1 MSKRFLVFAVACLS
15 LVVGASSATDLV
27 RHLAGSEEIAYLD
40 VGKLWS
46 SPVLAAQRGNIEAFF
61 EQSEVKDFTP
71 DDISWVLAGVREDN
85 QAAVFLKFKSAERLE
100 ALIKANFSGLKP
112 TGQNGMQIYQ
122 EDKVAFAV
130 VAPDLVLFSD
140 DPARLEAVW
149 KTDDARF
156 AARISAMLPSGNHAM
171 WAVLLKIPQDSGIS
185 VERVVATFGFI
196 GQADEDQI
204 INVALVCPTKE
215 AASQNA
221 MVVPGMIQMLAGL
234 FFNDAPELGAEL
246 CNGIKS
252 AVSDCTVT
260 FSLTISKV
268 LASKLADY
276 VKQKSELN
284 PAEAAVPAQTPVPVQ
299 TPAPGGAPV
308 QTR

>member
-1 MSKRFLVFAVACLS
+1 MIKRFLVFAAACLS

-27 RHLAGSEEIAYLD
+27 RHLADSEGILYID
-40 VGKLWS
+40 VARLWS
-46 SPVLAAQRGNIEAFF
+46 SPALAAHRGNIEALF
-61 EQSEVKDFTP
+61 EPSGVNFTP
-71 DDISWVLAGVREDN
+71 DDIAGLLVGIRSDN
-85 QAAVFLKFKSAERLE
+85 QVAAFMKFKSAERLA
-100 ALIKANFSGLKP
+100 ALIKANSGELKA
-112 TGQNGMQIYQ
+112 TEHNGMRIYQ
-122 EDKVAFAV
+122 EDDVAFAV

-140 DPARLEAVW
+140 DPARLETVW
-149 KTDDARF
+149 KTEDAKF

-185 VERVVATFGFI
+185 VERMVATFGFI

-299 TPAPGGAPV
+299 TPAPGGAPA